1 MAGQGIDR
9 REMLRALALAAA
21 ASGFPGFERW
31 VFAHDHTR
39 AAKGNLVSLPGASYQ
54 PQFFS
59 PDEYA
64 TVARLAE
71 LIIPSDGSPGA
82 REAGVSEFIDYMV
95 ANDVNLQFK
104 FRYGLAWLDTHALRL
119 HGRVFRELDAAIE
132 TELLKHL
139 AYREHLRPGE
149 DEGRDFFKL
158 VREYTVMGFYT
169 TRIGLEQLGYPGL
182 EFYAESPECPHV
194 DDREH
199 RRLAAGVRSQKSKVK
214 S

>member
-21 ASGFPGFERW
+21 ASGFPGFDRW
-31 VFAHDHTR
+31 VFAHDHAR
-39 AAKGNLVSLPGASYQ
+39 AAKGSLVSLPAATYQ

-59 PDEYA
+59 ANEYA

-82 REAGVSEFIDYMV
+82 REAGVSEFIDFML
-95 ANDVNLQFK
+95 ANDVSLQFK
-104 FRYGLAWLDTHALRL
+104 FRYGLAWLDAHAMRL
-119 HGRVFRELDAAIE
+119 QGKNFRELDAAPQ
-132 TELLKHL
+132 TEILKHL
-139 AYREHLRPGE
+139 AYHEQFRPGE
-149 DEGRDFFKL
+149 DEGREFFKL

-182 EFYAESPECPHV
+182 EFYAESPECPHK

-199 RRLAAGVRSQKSKVK
+199 QHLAQE
-214 S
+214 

>member
-21 ASGFPGFERW
+21 ASRFPGFDRW

-39 AAKGNLVSLPGASYQ
+39 AANGSLGSLSGASYQ

-59 PDEYA
+59 VDEYS

-82 REAGVSEFIDYMV
+82 REAGVSEFVDFMV

-104 FRYGLAWLDTHALRL
+104 FRYGLAWLDAHTVRL
-119 HGRVFRELDAAIE
+119 HGGVFRELDAAAQ
-132 TELLKHL
+132 TEILKRF
-139 AYREHLRPGE
+139 AYREHFRPGE
-149 DEGRDFFKL
+149 DEGREFFKL

-182 EFYAESPECPHV
+182 EFYAESPECPHR
-194 DDREH
+194 DDPEH
-199 RRLAAGVRSQKSKVK
+199 RRLMEGVK